1 MKKTLRIVIILLAA
15 ALALGA
21 AALAVDVSSA
31 AAGTEEDPLVTLSY
45 LNEVFTARVTELFHQ
60 ELEEKQEALQG
71 ALEERVSALEAL
83 SPGEG
88 GGGSADYVVETL
100 YDGQTLVCQRGAELL
115 LRVGE
120 ASVLASDTPGLVDTS
135 TTGELNDGEALVKNH
150 LYMVTINGHGVRAVG
165 TVKIVVRGS
174 YTVS

>member
-21 AALAVDVSSA
+21 AALAADVSS

-60 ELEEKQEALQG
+60 ELEEKEQALQD
-71 ALEERVSALEAL
+71 ALESRVSALEAL

-88 GGGSADYVVETL
+88 SGSAEYVVETL
-100 YDGQTLVCQRGAELL
+100 YDGQTLTCQRGAELL

-120 ASVLASDTPGLVDTS
+120 ASVRASDTPGLVDTS
-135 TTGELNDGEALVKNH
+135 TTENLNDGEALVKNH
-150 LYMVTINGHGVRAVG
+150 LYMVTISGHGIRAVG

-174 YTVS
+174 YTIS

>member
-45 LNEVFTARVTELFHQ
+45 LNEVFTTRVTELFHQ

-83 SPGEG
+83 EPGE
-88 GGGSADYVVETL
+88 GGSADYVVETL

-150 LYMVTINGHGVRAVG
+150 LYMVTINGHGVRASG

-174 YTVS
+174 YTIS